1 MLPDGQYAIY
11 DYWNQKFL
19 GVFEKSVTI
28 HLAPCDSA
36 VLRISP
42 VKNDVPTLVSSSRHI
57 TQGGYELVEYSPD
70 AKKKQLR
77 GKVKCVGGE
86 PEKLTFLL
94 PEDMQ
99 IKAVGGTWTQK
110 DNTGILTLLSD
121 KNCEAAWSLEW
132 I

>member
-1 MLPDGQYAIY
+1 M
-11 DYWNQKFL
+11 
-19 GVFEKSVTI
+19 T
-28 HLAPCDSA
+28 
-36 VLRISP
+36 
-42 VKNDVPTLVSSSRHI
+42 NDVPTLVSSSRHI

-70 AKKKQLR
+70 TETKQLR
-77 GKVKCVGGE
+77 GKVKCIGGE

-99 IKAVGGTWTQK
+99 IQAVGGKWTQK

-121 KNCEAAWSLEW
+121 KNCEAEWTLEW